1 MESYKFQISLSIE
14 FTHTHACAR
23 AHTHTH
29 THTHT
34 QLQCMQVLQMLYLF
48 IFSLFMSSVRPRPD
62 SHPTLYLVVVGGVA
76 PSELRCVH
84 EAIAASKT
92 NVQVSECVCPCE
104 S

>member
-1 MESYKFQISLSIE
+1 MQDGSVDSTVWKVNNFKFHCPRNL
-14 FTHTHACAR
+14 R
-23 AHTHTH
+23 AHTHTAAVYA
-29 THTHT
+29 T
-34 QLQCMQVLQMLYLF
+34 LQMLSSF

-62 SHPTLYLVVVGGVA
+62 AHPTLYLVVVGGVA

-92 NVQVSECVCPCE
+92 NVHVS